1 MTQVISVSNP
11 HSHSVPIFS
20 FFTFSKPVEFL
31 EDQWTSGLMLEY
43 IALRDIQPGEEVRI
57 LTQLLANWYPVPSD
71 PPTHLL

>member
-1 MTQVISVSNP
+1 MTQVIFVLLLDLNI
-11 HSHSVPIFS
+11 IFALS
-20 FFTFSKPVEFL
+20 TTLSKPVEFL

-71 PPTHLL
+71 PPTYLL